1 MERRSLKK
9 IRVSTGFEPVTGE
22 LTTKRNVS
30 LYLIHGSKNKKSQ
43 DKKEMMNE
51 KKKTKQT
58 NKQT

>member
-1 MERRSLKK
+1 M
-9 IRVSTGFEPVTGE
+9 TGE